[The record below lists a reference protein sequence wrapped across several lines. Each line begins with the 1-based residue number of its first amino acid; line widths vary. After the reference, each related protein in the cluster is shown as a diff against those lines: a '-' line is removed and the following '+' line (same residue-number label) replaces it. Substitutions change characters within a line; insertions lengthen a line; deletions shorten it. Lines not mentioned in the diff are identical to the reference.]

1 MTPEVHHNVAKS
13 RFEATVQA
21 QLCVADYRLH
31 DNVMTMTHTYVPPAL
46 EGRGIA
52 AALVA
57 AALVHARA
65 HGLRVRPACSYVA
78 RYLHRHP
85 EMHDLRAP

>member
-1 MTPEVHHNVAKS
+1 MTPEVHHNPAKS

-21 QLCVADYRLH
+21 QLCVADYRLQ
-31 DNVMTMTHTYVPPAL
+31 DSVMTITRTYVPPAV

-57 AALVHARA
+57 SALAHARA

-85 EMHDLRAP
+85 EIHDLLAH